1 VDALESD
8 RPRTGRLWFAVLGGI
23 LFAVGS
29 IMAFA
34 FFAGRGSP
42 ASAGVVSA
50 ATPSASSGS
59 SASTSAPAPTAS
71 PSKPANE
78 LSGVNTNSPTFNAQT
93 ADFIC
98 HTVAA
103 KKGVVGPSVQPKLVT
118 ARAQWILV
126 RVGYDPGPVDGVY
139 TTRTIDAIKAFQNDH
154 GLSGNGVIT
163 AKTWNAIEQ
172 SYCNGPVV
180 PIPALDTLLKIKPDT
195 SQFSTDAQLILCSA
209 MPLPAAAESA
219 TATSSALLLQWV
231 LSQYAGDSIT
241 VNGIFGPD
249 STDAVKRYQTQR
261 QLVDDGLVGPET
273 WAALRH
279 DVCGDTGSLSTSAAQ
294 APTG

>member
-8 RPRTGRLWFAVLGGI
+8 RPRTGRLWLAVLAGS

-34 FFAGRGSP
+34 FFAGRGSVADAGAVP
-42 ASAGVVSA
+42 VSTAS
-50 ATPSASSGS
+50 
-59 SASTSAPAPTAS
+59 AS
-71 PSKPANE
+71 PSSSVPTSSPTTTANSSKPASE
-78 LSGVNTNSPTFNAQT
+78 LSGVNTNSPTFNAQA

-98 HTVAA
+98 HTVTA

-126 RVGYDPGPVDGVY
+126 RSGYDPGPIDGVY

-154 GLSGNGVIT
+154 GLSSNGLIS
-163 AKTWNAIEQ
+163 AKTWNAFEQ

-180 PIPALDTLLKIKPDT
+180 PIPALDTLLKLKPNAD
-195 SQFSTDAQLILCSA
+195 QFSSSAQLILCSA
-209 MPLPAAAESA
+209 TQLPALSE
-219 TATSSALLLQWV
+219 TAKANSGALLLQWV
-231 LSQYAGDSIT
+231 LSQYAGESLT

-261 QLVDDGLVGPET
+261 QLADDGLVGPAT

-279 DVCGDTGSLSTSAAQ
+279 DVCGDTGALSTVTPS
-294 APTG
+294 PTAS